1 MKKLNNYKFWM
12 SLFAAV
18 IVLIN
23 ALGSTFGFAVN
34 EIAITSIFTA
44 VLGVFVT
51 LGLIKKENKENEKS
65 TQNKTD
71 DKTSG
76 ENENLPETDKQG
88 TDLDDNGENDAE
100 KQGETSTG
108 KVDENFADIKADD
121 TKSTK
126 SNKDQ

>member
-71 DKTSG
+71 DKTSS
-76 ENENLPETDKQG
+76 ENENLPETDKQS

-100 KQGETSTG
+100 KQGEPSTD
-108 KVDENFADIKADD
+108 KVDKNSADIKADD

>member
-34 EIAITSIFTA
+34 ETAITSIFTA

-71 DKTSG
+71 DKTSS
-76 ENENLPETDKQG
+76 ENENLPETDKQS

-100 KQGETSTG
+100 KQGEPSTD
-108 KVDENFADIKADD
+108 KVDENSADIKADD

>member
-71 DKTSG
+71 DKTSS
-76 ENENLPETDKQG
+76 ENENLPETDKQS

-100 KQGETSTG
+100 KQGEPSTD
-108 KVDENFADIKADD
+108 KVDENSADIKADD

>member
-51 LGLIKKENKENEKS
+51 LGLIKKETKENEKS
-65 TQNKTD
+65 TQNMTD
-71 DKTSG
+71 DKTNG
-76 ENENLPETDKQG
+76 ENENLPETEKQG

-100 KQGETSTG
+100 KQGEISTG
-108 KVDENFADIKADD
+108 KVDENSADIKADD

>member
-1 MKKLNNYKFWM
+1 M

-100 KQGETSTG
+100 KQGETSTD
-108 KVDENFADIKADD
+108 KVDENSADIKADD
-121 TKSTK
+121 TRSTN